1 MLSVVGVYRFHG
13 VLRRLQLFQFGFQF
27 LYCLRVVCADT
38 AHASAAYLVKQALY
52 LVPVLHISVTGGVL
66 LFLFAYREIRAARNE
81 DRGYTGF
88 NGKTAVHVLGK
99 FPGVGVNKA
108 VNLFMVH
115 GVYTLFLVFRN
126 LHGFVYH
133 LPVFCG
139 CAAGLIVV
147 KAVYAI
153 CTAGSSLIDCVI
165 NGFRFRGCLLR
176 RICLQGKGL
185 PVKTKFLFRGK
196 ACLC

>member
-1 MLSVVGVYRFHG
+1 MLAVVGIYRFHG
-13 VLRRLQLFQFGFQF
+13 FLRRLQLFQFGFQF

-38 AHASAAYLVKQALY
+38 AHACAAYLVKQSLY
-52 LVPVLHISVTGGVL
+52 LVPVLHVPVTGGVL

-115 GVYTLFLVFRN
+115 GVYTLFLLFPD

-139 CAAGLIVV
+139 CAAGLVIVV
-147 KAVYAI
+147 AVSVI
-153 CTAGSSLIDCVI
+153 GTAGSPLIDCVI
-165 NGFRFRGCLLR
+165 NGFRFRGSLLR

-185 PVKTKFLFRGK
+185 FVKAKFLFRGK
-196 ACLC
+196 ACLR